1 MWKAKSR
8 LKDSRGF
15 SLAETLLAV
24 LILLLV
30 SVVVATGMPAVTNA
44 YNKVVLGANAKTMLS
59 TAVTALHDEIGTAW
73 QVENSTDN
81 KSIMYFNG
89 STGAKS
95 MISSAAN
102 QSIKIQDYMSLNDD
116 LIHSTDATVGSEHDL
131 VYGSSFKPEMYV
143 TFNTISYTNGIVTI
157 TGLKVCKTTDNTVL
171 AELLGKDGTAINL
184 TVRVVSTDAKGT

>member
-8 LKDSRGF
+8 LKDNRGF

-116 LIHSTDATVGSEHDL
+116 LIHSTDAIVGSEHDL
-131 VYGSSFKPEMYV
+131 VSAKTANMGSMFKLDYDITLNADDIEKD
-143 TFNTISYTNGIVTI
+143 FIDELRCRNGNLEICIST
-157 TGLKVCKTTDNTVL
+157 LMPREA
-171 AELLGKDGTAINL
+171 AEL
-184 TVRVVSTDAKGT
+184 